1 MLKEYFKLTQSQSK
15 AVLILMTLILASV
28 VFYFFMPML
37 FHPQKEESTDKEF
50 ENLIAQIQL
59 DSNQNTYASS
69 YETKNEK
76 SSKLTPFKFNPN
88 TLDSAG
94 FKRLGLRDKLIHTIL
109 NYRNKGGKFYN
120 NESLKR
126 IYGLHEDEYVQLE
139 SFIDIP
145 NTFSNYSKNESKPQI
160 NVELNSADTGQLVQ
174 LRMIGSKLAMNIVKY
189 REQIGGFARVEQV
202 KEVYGI
208 REETYQIIKPN
219 IRVNA
224 NAIKKLNLNVAT
236 FNELNAHPYLKGEL
250 AKAITDYRKQHD
262 YHIENISQLKE
273 IELINDEI
281 YRKIA
286 PYLSIQ

>member
-15 AVLILMTLILASV
+15 AVLILMALILANV
-28 VFYFFMPML
+28 VFYFFMPL
-37 FHPQKEESTDKEF
+37 VFHSQKEESSDTEF
-50 ENLIAQIQL
+50 EKLITQIQL
-59 DSNQNTYASS
+59 DSNQNAYASS

-76 SSKLTPFKFNPN
+76 PSKLTPFKFNPN

-126 IYGLHEDEYVQLE
+126 IYGLHEDEYAQLE
-139 SFIDIP
+139 AYIDIP
-145 NTFSNYSKNESKPQI
+145 STNNNYTKNENKPQI
-160 NVELNSADTGQLVQ
+160 NLELNSADTGQLVQ

-189 REQIGGFARVEQV
+189 REQLGGFSRLEQV

-208 REETYQIIKPN
+208 REETFQIIKPN

-236 FNELNAHPYLKGEL
+236 YNELNAHPYLKGEI

-262 YHIENISQLKE
+262 YHIENLTQLKE

-281 YRKIA
+281 FRKIA
-286 PYLSIQ
+286 PYLSLQ